1 MKKACEDTRA
11 FYIAEGAFAMMHAM
25 MKDISLAMKHVQNDG
40 LGDYPDRR
48 SASLHF
54 TRVCIYG
61 MNDVGRQFL
70 EFIRPYRAEI
80 YAYDPAVK
88 DMPEGVTKVDSL
100 EELFATAQILV
111 IAADLCEE
119 TKGSVTAELLA
130 KLIDGAII
138 VHPGSELIIDMN
150 ALVTELESNRLRA
163 ALDAALDLS
172 DEAYATIRS
181 RRNVLLM
188 GGLASVDAWG
198 N

>member
-1 MKKACEDTRA
+1 MSNACENSRA

-61 MNDVGRQFL
+61 INDVGRQFL
-70 EFIRPYRAEI
+70 EFIRPYKSEI
-80 YAYDPAVK
+80 YAYDPAVEA
-88 DMPEGVTKVDSL
+88 MPEGVTKVDSL
-100 EELFATAQILV
+100 DELFAKAQILV
-111 IAADLCEE
+111 ITADLCEQ

-130 KLIDGAII
+130 KLTDGAII
-138 VHPGSELIIDMN
+138 VNPGSEQIFDMN
-150 ALVTELESNRLRA
+150 ALVKELETNRLRA
-163 ALDAALDLS
+163 ALNATLDLS
-172 DEAYATIRS
+172 NEAYASIRS
-181 RRNVLLM
+181 GRNVLLM